1 MYLHCLGNVQSQVF
15 LHRFFKLDGTAQGIP
30 VCVLYAEK
38 RKKRFDWYKNT
49 VGNYVQIAA
58 LLECTMLE
66 KTRLYVIGFH
76 CTEAGVRA
84 SSTYPLPRIK
94 YLITRNQPNMSCDSI
109 DSIAEP
115 VAVIPSSMRSS
126 SYFELNLKNRSQE
139 TFCII
144 PLGFIYRDDWE
155 ESNNVQLTMFRSN
168 LLTKF
173 RLREYYNASNAQKNI
188 EFQTIMH
195 LIRNIG
201 NAGGQVYS
209 DEESIEEVIE
219 MKR

>member
-1 MYLHCLGNVQSQVF
+1 M
-15 LHRFFKLDGTAQGIP
+15 HRYFKLDGTAQGLP
-30 VCVLYAEK
+30 VCVLYADK
-38 RKKRFDWYKNT
+38 GRKRFDWFKN
-49 VGNYVQIAA
+49 GNGVYVQIAA
-58 LLECTMLE
+58 LIECTILE

-94 YLITRNQPNMSCDSI
+94 YLMSGTKNLPHMSCDDI
-109 DSIAEP
+109 DSISEP

-126 SYFELNLKNRSQE
+126 SYFELNLQKRRLE

-144 PLGFIYRDDWE
+144 PVGFIYRDDWDE
-155 ESNNVQLTMFRSN
+155 IENEQLNMFRYN
-168 LLTKF
+168 LLSKF
-173 RLREYYNASNAQKNI
+173 NLREYYSASETQKSRMFESINYR
-188 EFQTIMH
+188 
-195 LIRNIG
+195 IRTIG

-209 DEESIEEVIE
+209 DEEVIEEVIE